1 MESRVY
7 LHIVSTSSPHALHLD
22 SKAPVCAG
30 ELVRLWGEG
39 EMVPTGASA
48 HAAGRQSDRGQ
59 RQPRESHTGE
69 PGTGFVLPPPVRLA
83 GPAGLRPGGRRCWM
97 CGQAGRADPPAT
109 AYFYCAGCDVRW
121 YGGTS
126 RLRHSPEFTQGDSPG
141 GSRASWRASA
151 TSTTLPSTPRLQPEE
166 RRRTAPCRLCGE
178 WMTRRGYRAD
188 AGRNGAISS
197 CSPDVSTTVGAQR
210 WPDVTVRQAQS
221 WRASA
226 RVGGCAAGFRGLEP
240 RVS

>member
-1 MESRVY
+1 VLTTQNTPLSAAFMQSRVY

-59 RQPRESHTGE
+59 RRPRESHTGE

-126 RLRHSPEFTQGDSPG
+126 RLRHSPEFTQGEFTWWIAGKLARIRYIDHAAEHTASP
-141 GSRASWRASA
+141 A
-151 TSTTLPSTPRLQPEE
+151 
-166 RRRTAPCRLCGE
+166 
-178 WMTRRGYRAD
+178 
-188 AGRNGAISS
+188 
-197 CSPDVSTTVGAQR
+197 
-210 WPDVTVRQAQS
+210 
-221 WRASA
+221 
-226 RVGGCAAGFRGLEP
+226 
-240 RVS
+240 